1 MLKIVLSVLMSHISN
16 HFTSFRSIHNATVT
30 KFYILEELKYVTF
43 VVVQLCKYDELVLSS
58 NPPD

>member
-1 MLKIVLSVLMSHISN
+1 MSHISN
-16 HFTSFRSIHNATVT
+16 HFYFTSFHSIHNATVT

>member
-1 MLKIVLSVLMSHISN
+1 MSHISN